1 MKIMDNKEIIYSIGV
16 KINGIARSNNESVE
30 DFEKKVFKI
39 AKNKL
44 LNFLTGHLLDPEK
57 KVITE
62 KIIYQDN
69 E

>member
-1 MKIMDNKEIIYSIGV
+1 MDNKEVIYSIGL
-16 KINGIARSNNESVE
+16 KIHGITKGNDESLE

-44 LNFLTGHLLDPEK
+44 LNFLTGRLLDPEK

>member
-1 MKIMDNKEIIYSIGV
+1 MNKKEVIYSIGL
-16 KINGIARSNNESVE
+16 KIHDITRGDNESVE

>member
-1 MKIMDNKEIIYSIGV
+1 MENKRVIYSIEIKIHGV
-16 KINGIARSNNESVE
+16 RRGDNEPVE
-30 DFEKKVFKI
+30 DFEKKVAKI
-39 AKNKL
+39 AKNRL
-44 LNFLTGHLLDPEK
+44 SNFLTGHLLDPEK